1 LSEWPISKQGD
12 TGAVHAV
19 DFVELVGIVEQ
30 ASKDTIIWDGANGTS
45 KIRAVVEERCEEL
58 RQILHGIQQEC
69 LNYSDLL
76 AIGGGLNKFADD
88 LKDFL
93 EEGVREIPG
102 AIDRSFIAM
111 KLRTIDEQELSRLLS
126 RIQNDEVS
134 NLSKPEI
141 WDIFRKLPEVEEW
154 LDILRKNRLGLDEV
168 SDELKERL
176 SQTSGIDLSSIAN
189 DLNSNLIKMTNLFG
203 ENSNVDDPKTA

>member
-1 LSEWPISKQGD
+1 
-12 TGAVHAV
+12 
-19 DFVELVGIVEQ
+19 
-30 ASKDTIIWDGANGTS
+30 
-45 KIRAVVEERCEEL
+45 
-58 RQILHGIQQEC
+58 
-69 LNYSDLL
+69 
-76 AIGGGLNKFADD
+76 
-88 LKDFL
+88 
-93 EEGVREIPG
+93 
-102 AIDRSFIAM
+102 M